1 MKIVGIIAEY
11 NPFHAGHAY
20 HIEETRKQTGADYIV
35 VVMSGD
41 FVQRG
46 APAFLPKHTRTQ
58 MALLGGAD
66 VVFELP
72 ATHACQSAELFALGG
87 VTLLNGLGCVDQIS
101 FGSESGNIE
110 AFEILGNFLSTE
122 TVEYQD
128 LLKKF
133 LKNGISYPAARQ
145 QAIEILFSS
154 SPIHQE
160 ISTLLAS
167 PNNILGIE
175 YCKALNR
182 IHSNIK
188 PFTMVRTG
196 SDYHSQTLEGH
207 FPSASAIRA
216 KCVTPNSLCSSDM
229 STYFPSRVFQF
240 MNEQLVGHTTLTE
253 QDFSLLF
260 RWMLYS
266 HSTDSLCQY
275 MDINPELGNRLIN
288 TRNHYETFSQFLSL
302 LKTKEL
308 TYSRLSRAL
317 FHILLDIKEISPLC
331 YARLLGFKKSAAP
344 VLREI
349 KKHGTI
355 PLITKLADASSILSQ
370 EQMALLEKN
379 VIISNLY
386 ENVLCEKYKKTFVHE
401 YKKNL
406 III

>member
-11 NPFHAGHAY
+11 NPFHTGHEY
-20 HIEETRKQTGADYIV
+20 HIQETRKQTDADYIV

-66 VVFELP
+66 LVFELP

-87 VTLLNGLGCVDQIS
+87 VTLLNGLGCIEEIS

-110 AFEILGNFLSTE
+110 AFEILGNFLSKETE
-122 TVEYQD
+122 EYKNI
-128 LLKKF
+128 LKNSLKKGF
-133 LKNGISYPAARQ
+133 SYPAARQ
-145 QAIEILFSS
+145 QAIETIFNSS
-154 SPIHQE
+154 NISQE
-160 ISTLLAS
+160 ISTLLSS

-175 YCKALNR
+175 YCKALRR
-182 IHSNIK
+182 IQSNIK
-188 PFTMVRTG
+188 PFTIVRAG

-207 FPSASAIRA
+207 YPSASAIRA
-216 KCVTPNSLCSSDM
+216 KCVTPKSLCSSEM
-229 STYFPSRVFQF
+229 STCFPPNVFRF
-240 MNEQLVGHTTLTE
+240 MNDQVVGNTTLTE

-260 RWMLYS
+260 RWTLHS
-266 HSTDSLCQY
+266 HSVQSLCQY
-275 MDINPELGNRLIN
+275 MDITPELSNRLIN
-288 TRNHYETFSQFLSL
+288 TRNDYETFSQFLSL

-317 FHILLDIKEISPLC
+317 FHILLDIKEISPLS

-349 KKHGTI
+349 KNHGTI
-355 PLITKLADASSILSQ
+355 PMITKLADASSVLSQ

-379 VIISNLY
+379 VMISNLY
-386 ENVLCEKYKKTFVHE
+386 ENVLCEKHKKPFQHE

-406 III
+406 VII